1 MGETLFM
8 PILMLFTLDLYNMVP
23 LPPLQLLLQMLLP
36 LKMPLSQSKNVKP
49 KLILMPM
56 LMPMQNLGG
65 TDITDILP
73 DIMDITDITDTFME
87 PMDTH
92 GTDIMLVSDAE
103 TDMVLLF
110 HAPMAVKESEQTV
123 DNYYS

>member
-1 MGETLFM
+1 MG
-8 PILMLFTLDLYNMVP
+8 
-23 LPPLQLLLQMLLP
+23 LQLLLQMLLP
-36 LKMPLSQSKNVKP
+36 LKMPLFQLKNVMP
-49 KLILMPM
+49 KLILKLM
-56 LMPMQNLGG
+56 LMQNPGG
-65 TDITDILP
+65 TDITDILTV
-73 DIMDITDITDTFME
+73 IMDIMDITDTFME

-110 HAPMAVKESEQTV
+110 HAPTAVKESKQTA

>member
-36 LKMPLSQSKNVKP
+36 LKMPLFQSKSVKP
-49 KLILMPM
+49 KLILRLM

-65 TDITDILP
+65 TDITDTL
-73 DIMDITDITDTFME
+73 TE

-92 GTDIMLVSDAE
+92 GTDIMLVLDAE

-110 HAPMAVKESEQTV
+110 HAPMAVKESEQTA

>member
-1 MGETLFM
+1 
-8 PILMLFTLDLYNMVP
+8 
-23 LPPLQLLLQMLLP
+23 
-36 LKMPLSQSKNVKP
+36 
-49 KLILMPM
+49 
-56 LMPMQNLGG
+56 MQNLGG
-65 TDITDILP
+65 TDITDI
-73 DIMDITDITDTFME
+73 MDITDTFME

-110 HAPMAVKESEQTV
+110 HAPMAVKESEQTA

>member
-1 MGETLFM
+1 MLFIPM
-8 PILMLFTLDLYNMVP
+8 LMLLSLDLYNMVP
-23 LPPLQLLLQMLLP
+23 LPPLQLLLQILLP
-36 LKMPLSQSKNVKP
+36 LKIPLFQSKSVKP
-49 KLILMPM
+49 KLILRLM

-65 TDITDILP
+65 TDITDILT

-103 TDMVLLF
+103 MDMVLLF
-110 HAPMAVKESEQTV
+110 HAPMAVEESEQTA